1 MPLRIAI
8 IGAGNLG
15 SWLAVHLANA
25 GHAVHLCVR
34 RDPGP
39 LHVHGFP
46 LLTLP
51 HYLDSGPPADFA
63 FLTTKTYD
71 NPVALSR
78 VNAPVLAAIQNGL
91 TQPGI
96 PVLSYVYIESQN
108 GVRHA
113 FPPPRPHVT
122 VPPGTPLPALF
133 RDTPIQLLEDPDFV
147 SAAWRKMLHNCIS
160 NPLTALAG
168 RGLEILREPLYRD
181 WAEQILAESLPL
193 ATAAGASVDPA
204 QILDTLASYP
214 PGTRTSMLQDRLLGK
229 PLELAA
235 LNGYL
240 VALGIRYQMPT
251 PVNRDL
257 LSRLGYPLP
266 FRV

>member
-1 MPLRIAI
+1 MPYRIAI

-34 RDPGP
+34 RNPGL
-39 LHVHGFP
+39 LHVDGLP
-46 LLTLP
+46 PVTLP
-51 HYLDSGPPADFA
+51 HYFDAGPPADFA

-71 NPVALSR
+71 NPAALAR

-91 TQPGI
+91 AQPGI

-113 FPPPRPHVT
+113 FPPPRPHFT
-122 VPPGTPLPALF
+122 IPPGTPLPTLF
-133 RDTPIQLLEDPDFV
+133 RDTPIQLLEDPDFL

-168 RGLEILREPLYRD
+168 RGLEILGEPRYRV
-181 WAEQILAESLPL
+181 WAEQILTESLPL
-193 ATAAGASVDPA
+193 AAAAGAKVDPE
-204 QILDTLASYP
+204 QILVTLASYP

-240 VALGIRYQMPT
+240 VELGTHYESPT

-257 LSRLGYPLP
+257 LSRLSYP
-266 FRV
+266 